1 VPERRCQAAQKSTLA
16 KPVPLAAVQRILVS
30 CVLVFRRGIGI
41 VGMIANHVV
50 VRRAASAGVKT
61 PELSGAAIAGTP

>member
-1 VPERRCQAAQKSTLA
+1 LA

-41 VGMIANHVV
+41 VGVIASHVV
-50 VRRAASAGVKT
+50 VRRAASAAVKT
-61 PELSGAAIAGTP
+61 PEVGGGTVGGTP